1 MQFLLLICVNDG
13 FDPPDSIGA
22 DTNAWVSETNADG
35 VRTAGDRLVGAA
47 DATTV
52 RVRDGQVNLIK
63 GSEVDLRG
71 AIVGFDL
78 IVCED
83 LDAAIEVV
91 ARHPMAKAGTIE
103 IRSVWSD

>member
-1 MQFLLLICVNDG
+1 MQFLLLVCVNDG

-22 DTNAWVSETNADG
+22 ETDAWVSETTAAG
-35 VRTAGDRLVGAA
+35 VRSAGDRLVGAS

-52 RVRDGQVNLIK
+52 RVRDGQVDLIK
-63 GSEVDLRG
+63 GSEIDLRG
-71 AIVGFDL
+71 AIAGFDL
-78 IVCED
+78 IECAD
-83 LDAAIEVV
+83 LQAAIDVV